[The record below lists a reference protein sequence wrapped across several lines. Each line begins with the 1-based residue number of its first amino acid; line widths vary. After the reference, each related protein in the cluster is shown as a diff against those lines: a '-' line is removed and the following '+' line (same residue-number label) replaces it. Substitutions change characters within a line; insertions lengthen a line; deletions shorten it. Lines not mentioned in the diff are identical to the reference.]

1 MSGIHTDR
9 LGHWTWS
16 GARGQ
21 LVGSLVI
28 ASETGQ
34 QPRASPVAQ
43 RGPGRAPISWWHE
56 RLATPQTRGMRTEKQ
71 DARRARLQEL
81 EGGKGSR
88 GVASEDKA
96 KDAVEL
102 RVHDGVAEPKQA
114 GDRQQDL
121 KTVGRVHDEQHDVA
135 CAPNTPSGR
144 AKEGGGGQRP

>member
-1 MSGIHTDR
+1 
-9 LGHWTWS
+9 
-16 GARGQ
+16 
-21 LVGSLVI
+21 
-28 ASETGQ
+28 
-34 QPRASPVAQ
+34 
-43 RGPGRAPISWWHE
+43 
-56 RLATPQTRGMRTEKQ
+56 MRTEKQ